1 MVKFP
6 HHTIERFSSAQ
17 RTVPKGIPV
26 VKRSNYSIVQ
36 GKSVMGDAPKA
47 LVKIYEYSKS
57 NTFRKRNVN
66 KWPLFI
72 AKTGHKWY
80 PVESITE
87 RLLCRIGEEFGIK
100 MAESSLAVI
109 GGQVR
114 FLSKYFL
121 NSKDEELVH
130 GADIFAGYIGD
141 EDLVKQIEEQA
152 LSRDMFT
159 IQFVNKALEYQ
170 FSFHREEL
178 MREFVKMI
186 LFDALVGNNDRHFYN
201 WGVIRSITQ
210 SFTPVF
216 SPVYDTARG
225 LFWNDTDEKLEN
237 RFKNNVQTYIKKYC
251 NGSKPKIG
259 WEGEKDINHFK
270 LIEKLYAH
278 DEFLSK
284 NEIKVLFLQFDIRR
298 MFAVI
303 DAEYS
308 RLLTPTRVEMIKLC
322 LQYRYDT
329 IMGILK

>member
-6 HHTIERFSSAQ
+6 HHTIERYSSAL
-17 RTVPKGIPV
+17 RSAPEGISV
-26 VKRSNYSIVQ
+26 IKRSNYFVVQ
-36 GKSVMGDAPKA
+36 GRTVMGDAPKA
-47 LVKIYEYSKS
+47 LVRLYEYSKN
-57 NTFRKRNVN
+57 NTFRKCNVN

-100 MAESSLAVI
+100 MAESRLAVI

-141 EDLVKQIEEQA
+141 EDLVIQIEEQA

-159 IQFVNKALEYQ
+159 VQFVNKALEYQ
-170 FSFHREEL
+170 FSYHREEL
-178 MREFVKMI
+178 IHEFVKMI

-210 SFTPVF
+210 SFIPVF
-216 SPVYDTARG
+216 SPIYDTARG

-237 RFKNNVQTYIKKYC
+237 RFKNNVQAYIRKYC
-251 NGSKPKIG
+251 AGSRPKIG

-270 LIEKLYAH
+270 LVEKLYVSG
-278 DEFLSK
+278 EFMNK
-284 NEIKVLFLQFDIRR
+284 NEIKALFLQIDIQR
-298 MFAVI
+298 MFVI
-303 DAEYS
+303 IDNEFS
-308 RLLTPTRVEMIKLC
+308 RMLSPTRIEMIKLC

-329 IMGILK
+329 IMEILK